1 VKMKP
6 PRNSQGQFS
15 RNIPELIQL
24 LQGVY
29 SGIESDPTLS
39 EPAKYIRRAVIEL
52 ENARKAAWEVW
63 QEGLGAFDAADLEE
77 AELPPVPLR
86 DDRDDDAAEW
96 LRNLQ
101 PASPLKQ

>member
-1 VKMKP
+1 MKP
-6 PRNSQGQFS
+6 PRNRQGQLS

-29 SGIESDPTLS
+29 SGIESDPALS
-39 EPAKYIRRAVIEL
+39 EPAKYIRKAVVEL

-63 QEGLGAFDAADLEE
+63 QEGLGAFDPSDPDDPQIPVSHCEE
-77 AELPPVPLR
+77 G
-86 DDRDDDAAEW
+86 DDDAAEW

>member
-1 VKMKP
+1 MKP

-39 EPAKYIRRAVIEL
+39 EPAEYIRRAVVEL

-63 QEGLGAFDAADLEE
+63 QEGLGAFEPTDLE
-77 AELPPVPLR
+77 PPQIPVQRGDER
-86 DDRDDDAAEW
+86 DEDAAEW